1 MAYASIKVASITLAA
16 LLLVGPV
23 FGAPKK
29 RPPPDVELA
38 VQSRTATDEQFLKG
52 EAENGNAVTLSGELR
67 LPNWNERL
75 PVVILVHGS
84 DGPTSGAVAAWR
96 NILDKQ
102 GIATFRLDYF
112 SGRNIKEVETDQ
124 TRLGFFNAIYDV
136 YRSVEILAQDPR
148 IDPGRILV
156 MGFSRGGIVALYA
169 SMRRFHEAYGPKRGK
184 IAAYLPFYPGCSFG
198 LVDETDLVDAPIR
211 AFHGEAD
218 DWVPVAPCRALIE
231 AARSAGHDATLTT
244 YPGARHAFDNP
255 RAPPGEVIANAQ
267 TARNCHRLEVDGVI
281 INTETKKP
289 FSYHDACIEL
299 GPSVGYDKSAAEAA
313 ASDVGAFLKALPE

>member
-1 MAYASIKVASITLAA
+1 MLHAPMKFASIILAVLLAA
-16 LLLVGPV
+16 GPA
-23 FGAPKK
+23 FGASKR
-29 RPPPDVELA
+29 RPPPDVELT
-38 VQSRTATDEQFLKG
+38 VQSKTVTDEQFLKG
-52 EAENGNAVTLSGELR
+52 QAGSGIPVVLGGELR
-67 LPNWNERL
+67 LANWNERL

-84 DGPTSGAVAAWR
+84 DGPTSGAVSAWR

-112 SGRNIKEVETDQ
+112 TGRNIKEVETDQ

-136 YRSVEILAQDPR
+136 YRAVEVLAQDSR
-148 IDPGRILV
+148 IDPNRISV

-169 SMRRFHEAYGPKRGK
+169 SMTRFHKAYGPSQGR
-184 IAAYLPFYPGCSFG
+184 IAAYLPFYAGCSFG
-198 LVDETDLVDAPIR
+198 LVGETELVDAPVR

-218 DWVPVAPCRALIE
+218 DWVPVAPCRDFIE
-231 AARSAGHDATLTT
+231 KARAAGRDTTLTT

-267 TARNCHRLEVDGVI
+267 TARNCRRKEIDGTI
-281 INTETKKP
+281 INAATGKP

-299 GPSVGYDKSAAEAA
+299 GPSVGYDKAA
-313 ASDVGAFLKALPE
+313 ADAAATAVDAIIHALPE